1 MKKIIILLAVFVVLA
16 NASVDA
22 QAFQHVYNHLNKICN
37 IHLGRGDLPEL
48 NLWAQQIITG
58 QIKMEE
64 VVYGIVNSE
73 EAQARKAA
81 GETEAAD
88 TADTE
93 ISDETNGTAVAS
105 LPVGFRLMPP
115 SPAYIHIVQQIK
127 YQCLV
132 HLGRVNVDEIP
143 FWADQ
148 VLRGSMKLED
158 VIIGIQN
165 SDEAKARAGQLTSSD
180 SETDPVA
187 GLGE

>member
-16 NASVDA
+16 NASIDA

-81 GETEAAD
+81 G
-88 TADTE
+88 
-93 ISDETNGTAVAS
+93 
-105 LPVGFRLMPP
+105 
-115 SPAYIHIVQQIK
+115 
-127 YQCLV
+127 
-132 HLGRVNVDEIP
+132 
-143 FWADQ
+143 
-148 VLRGSMKLED
+148 
-158 VIIGIQN
+158 
-165 SDEAKARAGQLTSSD
+165 
-180 SETDPVA
+180 
-187 GLGE
+187 

>member
-1 MKKIIILLAVFVVLA
+1 M
-16 NASVDA
+16 
-22 QAFQHVYNHLNKICN
+22 
-37 IHLGRGDLPEL
+37 
-48 NLWAQQIITG
+48 
-58 QIKMEE
+58 
-64 VVYGIVNSE
+64 
-73 EAQARKAA
+73 
-81 GETEAAD
+81 
-88 TADTE
+88 
-93 ISDETNGTAVAS
+93 
-105 LPVGFRLMPP
+105 
-115 SPAYIHIVQQIK
+115 
-127 YQCLV
+127 